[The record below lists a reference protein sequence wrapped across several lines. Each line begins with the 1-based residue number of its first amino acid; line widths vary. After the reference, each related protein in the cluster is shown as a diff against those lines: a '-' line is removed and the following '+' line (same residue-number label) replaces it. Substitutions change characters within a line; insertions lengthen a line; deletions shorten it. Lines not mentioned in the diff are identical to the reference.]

1 MFKSQGPVCL
11 TFKQHCCGRINWFIK
26 RSKRLYYKQL
36 NETGEKVGKKEVK
49 GDQIEGVSNLFA
61 TTSISEE
68 FQSLNTEES
77 KNKHQVDALVID
89 EETIGEDIDN
99 YNDENGVQ
107 NMLLIE

>member
-1 MFKSQGPVCL
+1 M
-11 TFKQHCCGRINWFIK
+11 
-26 RSKRLYYKQL
+26 YYKQL
-36 NETGEKVGKKEVK
+36 NETGEKVRKKEVK

-89 EETIGEDIDN
+89 EATIGEDIDN
-99 YNDENGVQ
+99 YNDENDVQ

>member
-1 MFKSQGPVCL
+1 M
-11 TFKQHCCGRINWFIK
+11 
-26 RSKRLYYKQL
+26 YYKQL

>member
-1 MFKSQGPVCL
+1 M
-11 TFKQHCCGRINWFIK
+11 H
-26 RSKRLYYKQL
+26 YKQL
-36 NETGEKVGKKEVK
+36 NEIGKKVGKKEVK
-49 GDQIEGVSNLFA
+49 GDQIEDVSNLFA

>member
-1 MFKSQGPVCL
+1 M
-11 TFKQHCCGRINWFIK
+11 
-26 RSKRLYYKQL
+26 YYKQL

-68 FQSLNTEES
+68 FQSLDTEES

>member
-1 MFKSQGPVCL
+1 M
-11 TFKQHCCGRINWFIK
+11 
-26 RSKRLYYKQL
+26 YYKQL

-49 GDQIEGVSNLFA
+49 GDQTEGVSNLFA
-61 TTSISEE
+61 TTSINEE

>member
-1 MFKSQGPVCL
+1 M
-11 TFKQHCCGRINWFIK
+11 H
-26 RSKRLYYKQL
+26 YKQL
-36 NETGEKVGKKEVK
+36 NEIGKKVGKKEVK
-49 GDQIEGVSNLFA
+49 GDQIEDVSNLFA

-89 EETIGEDIDN
+89 EATIGEDIDN
-99 YNDENGVQ
+99 YNDENDVQ